1 MFDILSLYHILI
13 SIKSLLYDDID
24 EAKIGDVCEDK
35 NSKST
40 Y

>member
-1 MFDILSLYHILI
+1 MD
-13 SIKSLLYDDID
+13 IKSLLYDDID
-24 EAKIGDVCEDK
+24 EAKIGDVCEEK